1 MALCANVARSACRGY
16 ASRMDHIEWLSA
28 TAKDDSSRVIGRRS
42 GVSFRTIADQIERG
56 RISAENVIAIA
67 IGYDVHPVTALIDC
81 DYLPAQYATK
91 ADPVAALREVSE
103 DALAE
108 EVLRRMKL
116 VGDHTVFT
124 TPIDELVDSSD
135 DAEMTVANGVIAAS
149 AAELEVDSADDD
161 RDETG

>member
-1 MALCANVARSACRGY
+1 
-16 ASRMDHIEWLSA
+16 MDHIEWLSA

-67 IGYDVHPVTALIDC
+67 IGYDVYPVTALIDC

-124 TPIDELVDSSD
+124 TPIDELIASAD
-135 DAEMTVANGVIAAS
+135 DAEVATANGIIAAS